1 MEEFDLKDGYELQT
15 DGESVY
21 AKTKEDKILRCPY
34 CYNPLS
40 DDAKEKKVCPECKK
54 TLTGTQEHV
63 KTLLKQNNLDIYID
77 LLEEKKLLSLP
88 ALSKMKKKEYQR
100 IGIDENDIK
109 KFVKI
114 FSKKK
119 DIGCIIAL
127 SVIAAVV
134 LGILIFLV
142 SNFGFKIVFLIF
154 ILLPVI
160 LWLWEEFFG

>member
-1 MEEFDLKDGYELQT
+1 
-15 DGESVY
+15 
-21 AKTKEDKILRCPY
+21 
-34 CYNPLS
+34 
-40 DDAKEKKVCPECKK
+40 
-54 TLTGTQEHV
+54 
-63 KTLLKQNNLDIYID
+63 
-77 LLEEKKLLSLP
+77 
-88 ALSKMKKKEYQR
+88 MKKKEYQR

-160 LWLWEEFFG
+160 LWLWEEFFWIKSDCTDGGDYSLRCELFTKFLKDVIYE

>member
-1 MEEFDLKDGYELQT
+1 MQVKNYFSQFFLK
-15 DGESVY
+15 
-21 AKTKEDKILRCPY
+21 KTKI
-34 CYNPLS
+34 
-40 DDAKEKKVCPECKK
+40 
-54 TLTGTQEHV
+54 
-63 KTLLKQNNLDIYID
+63 LLKSTKNLQKIFRLKGIPFRR
-77 LLEEKKLLSLP
+77 LTQAPKKLLALP

-142 SNFGFKIVFLIF
+142 SNFGFKIGFLIF

>member
-1 MEEFDLKDGYELQT
+1 MNFKRMVNLFMQKQR
-15 DGESVY
+15 
-21 AKTKEDKILRCPY
+21 KIKFFAVLFAIIRCRMMQR
-34 CYNPLS
+34 
-40 DDAKEKKVCPECKK
+40 KKKFVQNVKK

-77 LLEEKKLLSLP
+77 LLEEKKLLALP

-142 SNFGFKIVFLIF
+142 SNFGFKIGFLIF
-154 ILLPVI
+154 ILLPGI
-160 LWLWEEFFG
+160 LWLWEDLFG